1 MVNDTIS
8 TPIRLSRNRKSRGRG
23 LRTTT
28 GCSTCRKRHLKC
40 DEVKPVCGPCLKVSR
55 QCIYSQLSD
64 LRSRIEPSEKSPQ
77 EPAADSFGESLQEP
91 LAEPLEEASEGPI
104 EEERPAALAQPSVPL
119 IPSSFTGVGSDQSP
133 VISSSHE
140 PPNPSILPWP
150 HGDGQPPLHPL
161 DQLAA
166 IVAIDHTTSPQ
177 RLGNGLATHYS
188 SDIPSVTSS
197 IESPRLTVNTATVR
211 WFDLLAN
218 DAIRESPQIAGAGY
232 GEISSLE
239 RLDDIDASQITPLQR
254 ATRIVD
260 RNLGD
265 VDTHPIDSPVG
276 SSYEE
281 ALWQAQ
287 EPIQLL
293 PREYSLFENFVQR
306 VSPWIDLFDPTNKFS
321 TFVPHLAMRNAGLLN
336 AILALSSRHLSLNP
350 EGPAQDHQ
358 PHRETSLQYYYQTLH
373 YVQKAMQYSSYKTSL
388 ELLATTLIIS
398 TYEMLDDSSQDW
410 QRHLEGVFLIQR
422 SQVIHGDSGGLKS
435 AVWWAWLCQDV
446 WAAFRERRKTLT
458 FWVPKKTYA
467 SLSPAEIASRSMFV
481 LAKVINYCSQEES
494 LLAEI
499 NLQERIDRA
508 KHLRNMLDEWWA
520 HRTVE
525 FSPLPAMTSSTSAP
539 FRPIWIRTPAFAVA
553 VQLHCVAHILICSH
567 EPCLY
572 GVDQFMER
580 QTSIRQCV
588 EIICG
593 IAMALKD
600 DGSSL
605 ISSQCLFIAGMFT
618 QDSRSREC
626 VLDLLGSCRERT
638 GWPVHSF
645 GNELKQLWKTY
656 KSHEEHDGAG
666 TYASI
671 LMNNR

>member
-1 MVNDTIS
+1 MVSDN
-8 TPIRLSRNRKSRGRG
+8 PVRLSRNRKSRGRG
-23 LRTTT
+23 LRTNT
-28 GCSTCRKRHLKC
+28 GCVTCRKRHLKC
-40 DEVKPVCGPCLKVSR
+40 DEGKPVCGPCLKVSR
-55 QCIYSQLSD
+55 QCSYFRTSPPSD
-64 LRSRIEPSEKSPQ
+64 
-77 EPAADSFGESLQEP
+77 
-91 LAEPLEEASEGPI
+91 PI
-104 EEERPAALAQPSVPL
+104 EQRAAQPAEDEGVDEQSGSPAHPFFL
-119 IPSSFTGVGSDQSP
+119 SSMTDAGTDHSPGVSASREQQKESNNLSWTP
-133 VISSSHE
+133 AH
-140 PPNPSILPWP
+140 
-150 HGDGQPPLHPL
+150 GQPPLHPL

-166 IVAIDHTTSPQ
+166 IVAINHTSPP
-177 RLGNGLATHYS
+177 LLNGPSATHYS
-188 SDIPSVTSS
+188 SDIPHSVTSS
-197 IESPRLTVNTATVR
+197 IESPGPTVNAATVR

-218 DAIRESPQIAGAGY
+218 DAIRESPQFSVVIGGY
-232 GEISSLE
+232 GQGAIEE
-239 RLDDIDASQITPLQR
+239 ADVSQITPLQR

-260 RNLGD
+260 RTHLE
-265 VDTHPIDSPVG
+265 VDGELQAGLNAVQPELNAHVIDSP
-276 SSYEE
+276 SSLPFEE
-281 ALWQAQ
+281 RLWQAQ

-306 VSPWIDLFDPTNKFS
+306 VSPWIDLFDSTNKFS

-336 AILALSSRHLSLNP
+336 AILALSSRHLSINP
-350 EGPAQDHQ
+350 DSLSHDQS
-358 PHRETSLQYYYQTLH
+358 HREMSLQYYYQTLH

-446 WAAFRERRKTLT
+446 WAAFRERRKMLT

-467 SLSPAEIASRSMFV
+467 DLSPAEIAARSVFV
-481 LAKVINYCSQEES
+481 LSKVINYCSREECI
-494 LLAEI
+494 LAEI
-499 NLQERIDRA
+499 NMQARVNRA
-508 KHLRNMLDEWWA
+508 KHLRNMLDEWWSYL
-520 HRTVE
+520 TVE
-525 FSPLPAMTSSTSAP
+525 FSPLPAMAPSSSTI

-567 EPCLY
+567 EPCL
-572 GVDQFMER
+572 GGLDQYLER
-580 QTSIRQCV
+580 QARIRQGV

-593 IAMALKD
+593 IAMTLKD
-600 DGSSL
+600 DASSL

-626 VLDLLGSCRERT
+626 VLDLLESCRRRT

-645 GNELKQLWKTY
+645 GDELKQLWVT
-656 KSHEEHDGAG
+656 SESPNPNEAV

-671 LMNNR
+671 LLHHQ

>member
-1 MVNDTIS
+1 MVNDTS
-8 TPIRLSRNRKSRGRG
+8 TPVRLSRNRKSRGRG

-28 GCSTCRKRHLKC
+28 GCATGRKRHLKC
-40 DEVKPVCGPCLKVSR
+40 DEVKPACGPCLKVSR
-55 QCIYSQLSD
+55 QCVYSQLSD
-64 LRSRIEPSEKSPQ
+64 LRSRIEPSE
-77 EPAADSFGESLQEP
+77 EP
-91 LAEPLEEASEGPI
+91 LQNSPAEPPEGPV
-104 EEERPAALAQPSVPL
+104 EEHGGKQRPATRTHPSVPFD
-119 IPSSFTGVGSDQSP
+119 PSSFTGAGPHQSP
-133 VISSSHE
+133 GVLSPHEPQISTISSRPQGNGHS
-140 PPNPSILPWP
+140 
-150 HGDGQPPLHPL
+150 PLHPL

-166 IVAIDHTTSPQ
+166 IVAIDHTTSPHNI
-177 RLGNGLATHYS
+177 GNALATHYS
-188 SDIPSVTSS
+188 PDIPHSVTSS
-197 IESPRLTVNTATVR
+197 IGSPRLTVNTATVR

-218 DAIRESPQIAGAGY
+218 DAIRESPQVPGADY
-232 GEISSLE
+232 PDISSLE
-239 RLDDIDASQITPLQR
+239 RLEGTDVSQITPLQR

-260 RNLGD
+260 HNLRD
-265 VDTHPIDSPVG
+265 VDTHPVDSPVG
-276 SSYEE
+276 SSSEE
-281 ALWQAQ
+281 TLWQAQ

-306 VSPWIDLFDPTNKFS
+306 ISPWIDLFDPTNKFS

-336 AILALSSRHLSLNP
+336 AILALSSRHIALNP
-350 EGPAQDHQ
+350 EGPTPDHQ
-358 PHRETSLQYYYQTLH
+358 THREAALQYYYQTLH

-446 WAAFRERRKTLT
+446 WAAYRERRKTLT

-467 SLSPAEIASRSMFV
+467 SLSPAELASRSMFV
-481 LAKVINYCSQEES
+481 LAKVINYCSREES

-499 NLQERIDRA
+499 NLQARIDRA
-508 KHLRNMLDEWWA
+508 KHLRNMLDEWWS
-520 HRTVE
+520 HLTVE
-525 FSPLPAMTSSTSAP
+525 FTPLPTTVSTKAP

-553 VQLHCVAHILICSH
+553 VQLHCVAHILIASH

-572 GVDQFMER
+572 GIDQFLER

-600 DGSSL
+600 DASSL
-605 ISSQCLFIAGMFT
+605 ISSQCLFIAGTFT
-618 QDSRSREC
+618 QDSRSRDC
-626 VLDLLGSCRERT
+626 VLELLESCRQRT

-645 GNELKQLWKTY
+645 GSELKQMWRTFE
-656 KSHEEHDGAG
+656 SHEEQSGTG

-671 LMNNR
+671 LLKNR

>member
-1 MVNDTIS
+1 MVSDN
-8 TPIRLSRNRKSRGRG
+8 PVRLSRNRKSRGRG
-23 LRTTT
+23 LRTNT
-28 GCSTCRKRHLKC
+28 GCVTCRKRHLKC

-55 QCIYSQLSD
+55 QCSYSQSSGSRD
-64 LRSRIEPSEKSPQ
+64 SAERRSEQPFEDEGIDERSES
-77 EPAADSFGESLQEP
+77 AADPS
-91 LAEPLEEASEGPI
+91 ATVIRPI
-104 EEERPAALAQPSVPL
+104 ADPNADHSPGVSPTHEQQDSTILSWTPA
-119 IPSSFTGVGSDQSP
+119 
-133 VISSSHE
+133 H
-140 PPNPSILPWP
+140 
-150 HGDGQPPLHPL
+150 GQPQLHPL

-166 IVAIDHTTSPQ
+166 IVAIDHTTSP
-177 RLGNGLATHYS
+177 LLNGPSAVHYS
-188 SDIPSVTSS
+188 SDIPHSVTTS
-197 IESPRLTVNTATVR
+197 IESPGPTVNAATVR

-218 DAIRESPQIAGAGY
+218 DAVRESPQVSGVIGGY
-232 GEISSLE
+232 GP
-239 RLDDIDASQITPLQR
+239 DAIEEADLSQITPLQR

-260 RNLGD
+260 RTHLEVDGGLQAGLGTVQPD
-265 VDTHPIDSPVG
+265 ISSHVIESPARLP
-276 SSYEE
+276 YEE
-281 ALWQAQ
+281 RLWQAQ

-293 PREYSLFENFVQR
+293 PREYALFENFVHR

-336 AILALSSRHLSLNP
+336 AILALSSRHLSINP
-350 EGPAQDHQ
+350 ELPSFDQ
-358 PHRETSLQYYYQTLH
+358 PHREMSLQYYYQTLH

-422 SQVIHGDSGGLKS
+422 SQVIHGDSGALKG

-467 SLSPAEIASRSMFV
+467 DLSPAEIAARSVFV
-481 LAKVINYCSQEES
+481 LSKVINYCSREEC

-499 NLQERIDRA
+499 NIQARVNRA
-508 KHLRNMLDEWWA
+508 KHLRNMLDEWWSYL
-520 HRTVE
+520 TVE
-525 FSPLPAMTSSTSAP
+525 FSPLPAMTPSNSAT

-567 EPCLY
+567 EPCL
-572 GVDQFMER
+572 GGLDQHLER
-580 QTSIRQCV
+580 QARIRQGV

-593 IAMALKD
+593 IAMTLKD
-600 DGSSL
+600 DASSL
-605 ISSQCLFIAGMFT
+605 ISSECLFIAGMFT

-626 VLDLLGSCRERT
+626 VLDLLESCRRRT

-645 GNELKQLWKTY
+645 GDELKQVWMTSESPKPN
-656 KSHEEHDGAG
+656 EAV

-671 LMNNR
+671 LSNHH

>member
-1 MVNDTIS
+1 MVNDTF

-55 QCIYSQLSD
+55 QCVYSQLSD
-64 LRSRIEPSEKSPQ
+64 LRSRIEPSEKSLQ
-77 EPAADSFGESLQEP
+77 ESPAEAFEESLQEP
-91 LAEPLEEASEGPI
+91 LAEPLEEAPEGPV
-104 EEERPAALAQPSVPL
+104 EKPRPATLPQATVPF
-119 IPSSFTGVGSDQSP
+119 IPSSFTGTGSEKSP
-133 VISSSHE
+133 GVSSSHE
-140 PPNPSILPWP
+140 PHNSTILSWP
-150 HGDGQPPLHPL
+150 HGEGQPPLHPL

-166 IVAIDHTTSPQ
+166 IVAIEHTTSPQ
-177 RLGNGLATHYS
+177 NLGNGLATQYS
-188 SDIPSVTSS
+188 SDIPSVANS

-218 DAIRESPQIAGAGY
+218 DAIRESPQISGAGY
-232 GEISSLE
+232 GDISSLE
-239 RLDDIDASQITPLQR
+239 RLDDRDISQITPLQR

-260 RNLGD
+260 HNLRD

-276 SSYEE
+276 SSSEE

-287 EPIQLL
+287 ESIQLL

-306 VSPWIDLFDPTNKFS
+306 VSPWIDLFDPTTKFS
-321 TFVPHLAMRNAGLLN
+321 TLVPHLAMRNAGLLN

-350 EGPAQDHQ
+350 EGPTLDHQ

-422 SQVIHGDSGGLKS
+422 SQVIHGDSGGLKG

-458 FWVPKKTYA
+458 FWVPEKTYA
-467 SLSPAEIASRSMFV
+467 SLSPAELASRSMFN
-481 LAKVINYCSQEES
+481 LAKVINYCSQEEC

-499 NLQERIDRA
+499 NLQARIDKA
-508 KHLRNMLDEWWA
+508 KHLRNMLDEWWS
-520 HRTVE
+520 HLTVE
-525 FSPLPAMTSSTSAP
+525 FSPLPAMSANTSVP
-539 FRPIWIRTPAFAVA
+539 FRPIWIRTPSFAVA

-567 EPCLY
+567 EPY
-572 GVDQFMER
+572 IHGMDQFVER
-580 QTSIRQCV
+580 QTSVRQCV

-626 VLDLLGSCRERT
+626 ILDLLESCRQRT
-638 GWPVHSF
+638 GWPVQSF
-645 GNELKQLWKTY
+645 GTELKQIWKTFN
-656 KSHEEHDGAG
+656 SHEKQDGAG

-671 LMNNR
+671 LLNNR